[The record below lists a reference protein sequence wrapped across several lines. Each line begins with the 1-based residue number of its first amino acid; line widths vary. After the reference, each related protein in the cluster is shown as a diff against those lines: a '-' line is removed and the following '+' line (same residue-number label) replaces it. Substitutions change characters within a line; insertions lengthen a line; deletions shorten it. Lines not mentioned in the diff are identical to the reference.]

1 MYCLSLNQVWDYVQN
16 VYKFNKSFK
25 IVSIIFKYLFLRE
38 ESDRLLA
45 YLFYFIISWNI
56 INSCRVFEEENDV
69 IVRDSNKEESSKSV
83 VPAAASLENLGK
95 KKLKLWRLQNEIL
108 TCTFEF
114 IIHFKSA
121 VKSKVDLIL
130 CNLSH
135 L

>member
-95 KKLKLWRLQNEIL
+95 KIKTVETSEWNINMH
-108 TCTFEF
+108 
-114 IIHFKSA
+114 IWIHNSF
-121 VKSKVDLIL
+121 
-130 CNLSH
+130 
-135 L
+135 